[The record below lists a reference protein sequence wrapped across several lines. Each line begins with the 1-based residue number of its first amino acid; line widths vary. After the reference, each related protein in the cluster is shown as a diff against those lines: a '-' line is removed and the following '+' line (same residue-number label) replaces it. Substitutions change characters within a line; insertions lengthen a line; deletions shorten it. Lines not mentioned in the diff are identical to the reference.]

1 MSTGEMRRRALERA
15 ESHRQNEKERRQR
28 CRKTIIRPREAWR
41 RLGISR
47 STFYEQF
54 VSKGRVKL
62 IPLTERAR
70 GVVDA
75 ELDDLI
81 EELIADRDHATGP
94 PKIVAGKTVL

>member
-1 MSTGEMRRRALERA
+1 MAAFSETGKMSTGEMRRRALQRV
-15 ESHRQNEKERRQR
+15 ESHRQNEEERQQR
-28 CRKTIIRPREAWR
+28 RRKTIIRPREAWH

-47 STFYEQF
+47 STFYDEF

-81 EELIADRDHATGP
+81 EKLIADRDHAMS
-94 PKIVAGKTVL
+94 

>member
-1 MSTGEMRRRALERA
+1 MSTGEIRRSALKRA
-15 ESHRQNEKERRQR
+15 ESDRQNEEERQQR

-47 STFYEQF
+47 STFYDEF

-70 GVVDA
+70 GVVDT

-81 EELIADRDHATGP
+81 EKLIADRDHAMS
-94 PKIVAGKTVL
+94 